1 MEHNKNFTGTI
12 NRSAAES
19 MIAWTS
25 EPSQLR
31 RKPNIVMIVLGVLA
45 AGSAALTRGNKGGR
59 ARRWHR
65 KLG

>member
-31 RKPNIVMIVLGVLA
+31 RKPNIVMIVLDDVG
-45 AGSAALTRGNKGGR
+45 
-59 ARRWHR
+59 
-65 KLG
+65 